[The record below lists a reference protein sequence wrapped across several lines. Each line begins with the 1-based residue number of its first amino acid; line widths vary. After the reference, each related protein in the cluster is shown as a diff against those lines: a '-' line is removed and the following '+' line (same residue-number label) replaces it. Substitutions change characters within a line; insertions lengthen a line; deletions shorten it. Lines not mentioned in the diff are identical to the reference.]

1 MSLKEPSI
9 SLGRSNSQKPKFY
22 INLFNYII
30 KFFMNDKTNEMLQ
43 EDRQESLVRE
53 RHLEAAW
60 DI

>member
-1 MSLKEPSI
+1 MPLKEPSV
-9 SLGRSNSQKPKFY
+9 SLGRSNSQNPKFS
-22 INLFNYII
+22 INLFKYII

-53 RHLEAAW
+53 RTLEAAW